1 MAATVAHEINN
12 PLEAVTNLV
21 YLAKGCA
28 VREDVQQYLNTID
41 EELDRVSHLTRQTLG
56 FYREAKAPSAVRVG
70 PIVESLMS
78 FFGGRARNK
87 GIEIRPEIRRD
98 PEIHAVT
105 GEIRQV
111 ITNLLSN
118 SIDAVGSGGLIRIR
132 VDAVQLHGQ
141 QSPGI
146 RITVADS
153 GPGIPLSVRSKIFEP
168 FFTTKTDVGTGLGL
182 WVCTNILKR
191 HDGSIRVKSST
202 MAGKSWTV
210 FCVFLPSLQDS
221 ANKALKPEV

>member
-1 MAATVAHEINN
+1 
-12 PLEAVTNLV
+12 V

-28 VREDVQQYLNTID
+28 VREEVQKYLSTIE
-41 EELDRVSHLTRQTLG
+41 EELDRVSHLTWQTLG

-70 PIVESLMS
+70 PVLDSLVS
-78 FFGGRARNK
+78 FFGTRARSK
-87 GIEIRPEIRRD
+87 GIEIRAEIRRD
-98 PEIHAVT
+98 PEICAVG

-111 ITNLLSN
+111 ITNFLSN

-132 VDAVQLHGQ
+132 VDAARLHGQ
-141 QSPGI
+141 HSPGI

-182 WVCTNILKR
+182 WVCTNIVKR
-191 HDGSIRVKSST
+191 HHGSIRVRSST
-202 MAGKSWTV
+202 IPGKSWTV
-210 FCVFLPSLQDS
+210 FCVVLPSRQDS
-221 ANKALKPEV
+221 PNKLLKPEV